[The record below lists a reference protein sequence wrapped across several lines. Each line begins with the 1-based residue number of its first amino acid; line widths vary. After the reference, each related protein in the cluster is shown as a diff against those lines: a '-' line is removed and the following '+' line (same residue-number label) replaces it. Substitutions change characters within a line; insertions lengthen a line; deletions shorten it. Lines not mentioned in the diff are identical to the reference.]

1 LQPFRTT
8 TVSVRAAAKSRAGPA
23 IGETTRMRDTGKI
36 KMDERIKR
44 HRNRWLIAVLTIALA
59 GCTAI
64 QKRQAAQAQQ
74 LLEAA
79 GFEMQMADTPERLAA
94 LQGVVPQ
101 RKVFSVAGADGP
113 RFVYAD
119 SEYCQC
125 VYVGDQQANERY
137 QRMAIKQKLA
147 AERDMAAQ
155 MGDDAAMGPGA
166 WSPW

>member
-1 LQPFRTT
+1 M
-8 TVSVRAAAKSRAGPA
+8 RAAAKYHPGAA
-23 IGETTRMRDTGKI
+23 IGETTCMRDTDKRKI
-36 KMDERIKR
+36 DELVKS
-44 HRNRWLIAVLTIALA
+44 HHTRWLIAALAIALA

-94 LQGVVPQ
+94 LQSVVPQ
-101 RKVFSVAGADGP
+101 RKVFSVAGADGT

-119 SEYCQC
+119 AEYCQC
-125 VYVGDQQANERY
+125 AYAGDQRAHERY
-137 QRMAIKQKLA
+137 QRMVIKQRLA
-147 AERDMAAQ
+147 AEQDLAAQ
-155 MGDDAAMGPGA
+155 MGDDATMTPGP

>member
-1 LQPFRTT
+1 MPM
-8 TVSVRAAAKSRAGPA
+8 RAAAKNSAGAA
-23 IGETTRMRDTGKI
+23 IGETTCMRDTGKI
-36 KMDERIKR
+36 KMDGLVKR
-44 HRNRWLIAVLTIALA
+44 HRNRWLIAALAIALA

-94 LQGVVPQ
+94 LQRVVPQ

-119 SEYCQC
+119 SDYCQC
-125 VYVGDQQANERY
+125 VYVGDELAHERY

-155 MGDDAAMGPGA
+155 MGDDAAMGPGP